1 MINWGLAAGG
11 NNALASFGQGM
22 QLGTYIRGQREE
34 KERKN
39 ALAAF
44 ATDQSEENFARLAEV
59 APEYAIK
66 ERERMDAR
74 NAKAAEGQLVQAALG
89 GDPAALRQLATV
101 NFDTWRTL
109 DTQQRET
116 VKQEA
121 DIYGNAAMDVL
132 RLPPNQRAQA
142 VMAYADRLGSAEIAE
157 LANLPP
163 QELEAALR
171 AQIAES
177 GMIKELHAMERPS
190 YMAVPYD
197 STLVNTR
204 DPAAVAQF
212 GASGG
217 QSQGAPIQIT
227 GEADY
232 NALPPGAEYIDPQ
245 GNRRVKGG
253 TAGNGGGTFQP

>member
-1 MINWGLAAGG
+1 MSGYINWGLAGGG
-11 NNALASFGQGM
+11 NNAMASFGQGM

-39 ALAAF
+39 ALAAY
-44 ATDQSEENFARLAEV
+44 ATDPSEQNFAGLAAV

-142 VMAYADRLGSAEIAE
+142 VLAYADRLGSAEIAE

-177 GMIKELHAMERPS
+177 GMIKELHAMERPD
-190 YMAVPYD
+190 YMVIPEGGVAV
-197 STLVNTR
+197 NRR
-204 DPAAVAQF
+204 DPAALSQFAPGAQ
-212 GASGG
+212 GDI
-217 QSQGAPIQIT
+217 PPP
-227 GEADY
+227 
-232 NALPPGAEYIDPQ
+232 PPGFTLD
-245 GNRRVKGG
+245 GDG
-253 TAGNGGGTFQP
+253 AGNSTGGF